1 MLGAACSSGELS
13 AQLNN
18 SCGTLAQSE
27 GDLNSIMAEIAPD
40 EALIQSR
47 LLAENSRNRTARIYQ
62 GMAQMRSGS
71 GGAVVGLNDHVL
83 SSGGAA
89 GDGFGSPWT
98 VLTSVQLESFE
109 RDQTWREAGYESE
122 AVGVLLG
129 LGYRI
134 NGNLNLGVAVDWAS
148 YDVDFANE
156 GGTMDSDVVSLTGFL
171 SWYSGPLSLDLQLGY
186 ASGDTQAQR
195 IIRFPDVSVANSDYG
210 SDQFS
215 ASTQFEYRLQAG
227 AWSLTPFVRLD
238 YLNTQVDAFAETGDS
253 LWVTS
258 AEEQT
263 HEQLNT
269 SLGIDTSYT
278 MAMDWGVM
286 IPSLRFSA
294 VNQAHLSNDYV
305 AFNLTDAGGLG
316 NFELRADSADSLFYQ
331 WDVSTVFVL
340 PNGVST
346 FISGKVVSSYA
357 NTSAYQVTGG
367 INWEF

>member
-1 MLGAACSSGELS
+1 
-13 AQLNN
+13 
-18 SCGTLAQSE
+18 
-27 GDLNSIMAEIAPD
+27 
-40 EALIQSR
+40 
-47 LLAENSRNRTARIYQ
+47 
-62 GMAQMRSGS
+62 
-71 GGAVVGLNDHVL
+71 
-83 SSGGAA
+83 
-89 GDGFGSPWT
+89 
-98 VLTSVQLESFE
+98 
-109 RDQTWREAGYESE
+109 
-122 AVGVLLG
+122 
-129 LGYRI
+129 
-134 NGNLNLGVAVDWAS
+134 
-148 YDVDFANE
+148 
-156 GGTMDSDVVSLTGFL
+156 
-171 SWYSGPLSLDLQLGY
+171 
-186 ASGDTQAQR
+186 
-195 IIRFPDVSVANSDYG
+195 
-210 SDQFS
+210 
-215 ASTQFEYRLQAG
+215 
-227 AWSLTPFVRLD
+227 RLD

-357 NTSAYQVTGG
+357 NTNAYQVTGG